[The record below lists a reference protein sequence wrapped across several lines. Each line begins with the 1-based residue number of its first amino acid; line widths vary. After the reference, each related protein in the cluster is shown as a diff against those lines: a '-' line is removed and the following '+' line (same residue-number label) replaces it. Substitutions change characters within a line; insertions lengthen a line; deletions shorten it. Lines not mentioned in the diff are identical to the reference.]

1 MEICLITRVEICTYP
16 VKENLSC
23 HHFNT
28 LLLRTLMSMH
38 FIISYHPCHYL
49 CIHDIL
55 FHAHTYRITRRSNPT
70 RIQRRGVGKLGDT
83 LARSSRRWGAGPR
96 RTTRVPWPPT
106 HFFPERQASKHSKPP
121 MFYKIS
127 LESFMFDA
135 LGYKS
140 WFGNTWCVELPC
152 PVIYFKSC
160 VGLGSNICLAMLRPV
175 EVEWFPVT
183 CEI

>member
-1 MEICLITRVEICTYP
+1 MDICLITREEICTYS

-23 HHFNT
+23 YHFNT

-55 FHAHTYRITRRSNPT
+55 FHAHTYRIARRSNPT
-70 RIQRRGVGKLGDT
+70 RIRRRGRGESGDT
-83 LARSSRRWGAGPR
+83 TTSSSQRWGARYWG
-96 RTTRVPWPPT
+96 TSRVPWPPT
-106 HFFPERQASKHSKPP
+106 HFVPERQAPKHSKSP

-135 LGYKS
+135 LGIRVDLK
-140 WFGNTWCVELPC
+140 TLD
-152 PVIYFKSC
+152 
-160 VGLGSNICLAMLRPV
+160 A
-175 EVEWFPVT
+175 
-183 CEI
+183 